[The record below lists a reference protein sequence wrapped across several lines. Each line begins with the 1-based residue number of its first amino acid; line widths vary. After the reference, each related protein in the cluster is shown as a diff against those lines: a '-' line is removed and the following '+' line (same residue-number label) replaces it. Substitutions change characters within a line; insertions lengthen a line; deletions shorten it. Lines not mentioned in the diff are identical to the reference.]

1 MSKNEKT
8 AEPLSQIDT
17 QRLGCPS
24 GDGVRLK
31 RLSLFLAAPLF
42 PPPARLSRSYF
53 PPPRVP
59 PLARVPGLG
68 FLPSDSRSVTEPF
81 SFRPAPWP
89 KFDRVGAQFGVA
101 TFARSGLD
109 SFSRFG
115 CAWFGLL
122 HARLRGRA
130 STLTV
135 VCHAA
140 THVAFRSLAI
150 FFLIKMALQL
160 ERRMPVKG
168 GPCA

>member
-1 MSKNEKT
+1 MSKNEKG

-24 GDGVRLK
+24 GGGVRSNVFLPVAPFPSSAC
-31 RLSLFLAAPLF
+31 LSRPYFATPIGFHLWLGFQFWVFF
-42 PPPARLSRSYF
+42 PPF
-53 PPPRVP
+53 PIGHR
-59 PLARVPGLG
+59 AS
-68 FLPSDSRSVTEPF
+68 FLC
-81 SFRPAPWP
+81 RPAPWP

-150 FFLIKMALQL
+150 SFLIKDGLTA
-160 ERRMPVKG
+160 
-168 GPCA
+168 